1 MIKASDIMQTNLITV
16 KQDTPAPEAI
26 NILGENG
33 ITVLPVVDDDMTLI
47 GLVSEKDVLNMAY
60 RIMTDTI
67 GDPIMSQTVGDIM
80 TKEIVSFR
88 PDDSLA
94 DVCQCFMNRPFR
106 RVPVVDNGKVIG
118 VVSRKDVIHHAYY
131 KSRENILH
139 ISQKETAEA

>member
-26 NILGENG
+26 NILGQKG
-33 ITVLPVVDDDMTLI
+33 ITGLPVVDDDMTLI

-106 RVPVVDNGKVIG
+106 RVPVVDDGKLVGLI
-118 VVSRKDVIHHAYY
+118 SRKDIISHSFS
-131 KSRENILH
+131 KSKEN
-139 ISQKETAEA
+139 K

>member
-16 KQDTPAPEAI
+16 TQDTPAPEAI
-26 NILGENG
+26 NILGQNS
-33 ITVLPVVDDDMTLI
+33 ITGLPVVDDDMTLI

-106 RVPVVDNGKVIG
+106 RVPVVDNGKLVGLI
-118 VVSRKDVIHHAYY
+118 SRKDI
-131 KSRENILH
+131 
-139 ISQKETAEA
+139 ISHSFTKNKKNK